1 MRVRALPA
9 TLDRVQ
15 AQTNAGTF
23 TWGVGGSFGG
33 QSHPHT
39 PSAPLQME
47 MSVTAITM
55 FRRLHTHTHD
65 AFTRPV
71 TSALSLSVVQVMVS
85 MLSHRFDNTPG
96 LVKTCEMSQAVRLS
110 SCRRTVCSG
119 RAAQSI

>member
-55 FRRLHTHTHD
+55 FRRLHTHTPRR
-65 AFTRPV
+65 AKRTRRSKQV
-71 TSALSLSVVQVMVS
+71 SASQSRTATREEAETTKQER
-85 MLSHRFDNTPG
+85 HQEATRNA
-96 LVKTCEMSQAVRLS
+96 KTTKQGVRQHHG
-110 SCRRTVCSG
+110 RTVNDMSV
-119 RAAQSI
+119 